1 MAESESSW
9 SIPLSLEL
17 NADYVHPVG
26 RVALLSPGAALGSS
40 DPMAAC
46 RTQPPWRGWGQR
58 WDWVSLATPGPVC
71 LTSLACFSGVISA
84 QWGPL
89 PKILAG
95 FVCLVPWR
103 AQQHWGA
110 ACGLGR
116 MFHSSECRTRCASSQ
131 KRMSELASGA
141 SLLGM
146 DNCSPGQVLDN
157 LPIFL
162 LNVPGWFSHKSVFL
176 TPCSAHRQHTREK
189 TGCWRE
195 AERGARGNE
204 GLSYK
209 TSQK

>member
-1 MAESESSW
+1 MQDPAPLEGVGTKVGLGLPCYPW
-9 SIPLSLEL
+9 SCLLDLLGLLLRCDLCSVGSL
-17 NADYVHPVG
+17 V
-26 RVALLSPGAALGSS
+26 
-40 DPMAAC
+40 
-46 RTQPPWRGWGQR
+46 
-58 WDWVSLATPGPVC
+58 
-71 LTSLACFSGVISA
+71 
-84 QWGPL
+84 
-89 PKILAG
+89 G
-95 FVCLVPWR
+95 FVCLVPWW
-103 AQQHWGA
+103 AQQHGGA
-110 ACGLGR
+110 ACGPGR
-116 MFHSSECRTRCASSQ
+116 MFHSSEWRTRCASSQ

-176 TPCSAHRQHTREK
+176 TPCSAHRQHTREE